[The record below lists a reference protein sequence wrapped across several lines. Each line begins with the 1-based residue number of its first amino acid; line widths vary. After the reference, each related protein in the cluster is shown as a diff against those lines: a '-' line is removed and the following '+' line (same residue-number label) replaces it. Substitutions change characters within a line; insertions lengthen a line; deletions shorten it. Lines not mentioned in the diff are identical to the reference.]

1 MDLLKAVKRRSAVS
15 DLIYNI
21 LNIGLAIALLLV
33 VQTAASLWPAFL
45 LVLLS
50 KWRVLAVRP
59 RYWLAN
65 IQANLVDFI
74 VSISTVVFLFGAQD
88 STVLQIIIT
97 ILYIAWLL
105 VLKPRSK
112 RNMVV
117 VQAGV
122 ATFVGVAALS
132 MISFAWPVSLVV
144 VGMWLIGYATARHAL
159 GAYDESHILLLSL
172 IWGFVIAELGWI
184 AYHWTVAYDIPGLA
198 GIEIP
203 QIAILVLALSFVAE
217 RVYNSYA
224 KHDELRMA
232 DVVLP
237 LLLAGSISLVL
248 LFFFNS
254 VGFGEN

>member
-1 MDLLKAVKRRSAVS
+1 MDLLKAVKRRSAIS

-21 LNIGLAIALLLV
+21 LNIGLAIALLVV
-33 VQTAASLWPAFL
+33 VQTAGSLWPALL

-74 VSISTVVFLFGAQD
+74 VSFSTVIFLFGAQE
-88 STVLQIIIT
+88 SSVLQIIIT

-112 RNMVV
+112 RHMVV
-117 VQAGV
+117 IQAGV
-122 ATFVGVAALS
+122 ATFAGVAALS
-132 MISFAWPVSLVV
+132 MISFTWPVSIVV
-144 VGMWLIGYATARHAL
+144 VGMWLIGYASARHAL
-159 GAYDESHILLLSL
+159 SAYNESHILLLSL
-172 IWGFVIAELGWI
+172 IWGFVVAEIGWI

-203 QIAILVLALSFVAE
+203 QVALLVLAISFVAE

-224 KHDELRMA
+224 KHDEFRMA
-232 DVVLP
+232 DVILP
-237 LLLAGSISLVL
+237 LLLAGSVSLVL
-248 LFFFNS
+248 LLFFNS
-254 VGFGEN
+254 VGFGQN

>member
-1 MDLLKAVKRRSAVS
+1 MDLLKAVKRRSAIS

-21 LNIGLAIALLLV
+21 LNIGLAIALLV
-33 VQTAASLWPAFL
+33 VIQTAGILWPALL

-74 VSISTVVFLFGAQD
+74 VSFSTVVFLFGAQE
-88 STVLQIIIT
+88 SGALQIIIT
-97 ILYIAWLL
+97 LLYIAWLL
-105 VLKPRSK
+105 ALKPRSK
-112 RNMVV
+112 RHLVV

-122 ATFVGVAALS
+122 AAFVGMAALS
-132 MISFAWPVSLVV
+132 MISFAWPVSIVV
-144 VGMWLIGYATARHAL
+144 AGAWLIGYASARHAL
-159 GAYDESHILLLSL
+159 SAYDESHILVLSL
-172 IWGFVIAELGWI
+172 IWGFVVAEISWI

-203 QIAILVLALSFVAE
+203 QIALLVLAISFVAE
-217 RVYNSYA
+217 RVYSSYA
-224 KHDELRMA
+224 KHDEFRMA

-237 LLLAGSISLVL
+237 LLLAGSIGAVL
-248 LFFFNS
+248 LLFFNS
-254 VGFGEN
+254 VGFGQN